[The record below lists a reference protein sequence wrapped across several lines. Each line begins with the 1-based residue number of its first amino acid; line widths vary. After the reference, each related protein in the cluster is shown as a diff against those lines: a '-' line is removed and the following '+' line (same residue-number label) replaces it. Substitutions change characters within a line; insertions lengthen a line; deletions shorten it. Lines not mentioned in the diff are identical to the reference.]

1 MSKKQETEERISV
14 NKVDIRDEIASS
26 FAAYAKDVIMDRA
39 LPDIRDGLL
48 PVQRR
53 VIYGMHKMRLL
64 PTNKQVKSARIVG
77 EVMGKYH
84 PHGDVA
90 LYGAMARM
98 SKEWV
103 MRHPLV
109 TMFGNNGSVDGDTP
123 AAMRYTEARLSKPA
137 IKLLEGLSKQGV
149 VDWQKNYDDALD
161 EPQYLPAQFPNI
173 LVNGASGISVG
184 YASDIPPH
192 NLKEVLES
200 CILILDDPTLTFEQL
215 AIQGPDFPTG
225 AEIINKNELAR
236 IYNVGEGSIRV
247 RAKYYLEETSK
258 RAKYNK
264 LVFYEMPYNVK
275 KPDVLLQIKTLL
287 EQKLLNGVGSIMD
300 DTNKEGTRLVLQIEK
315 GVNHASLADVLYQ
328 KTSLQ
333 ANVTYNC
340 VVIADGKPRVL
351 GINELLRRYNKFRI
365 ETVRRELEADNE
377 VDRKRLHILDGMLIL
392 ADNVK
397 DIIAIIEKSKTKDE
411 SRQALIG
418 TYQLSVEQANTILEL
433 QLHRINRASKED
445 FQTEHNQ
452 RTQQL
457 AHRQNILNTKALLLQ
472 YVKDGYLS
480 LIEEFK
486 ATTKRLTTVT
496 SEEVKVNV
504 DIESMIQLEDVAVG
518 VTPDGYIKRSSIRSY
533 QSTESAY
540 NGFSLETN
548 THQHVLLF
556 TNKGNY
562 VYLPVHELKEGRW
575 GDEGSHL
582 STMGVDFLEG
592 EQIVSVSEYEE
603 DALVF
608 ILRKSGTGKVS
619 HAKDFPVSRHSAIYT
634 CGGVEDGDEVYFA
647 GLVSEQDTLAI
658 STKQELKTKTKYGS
672 FLLNIYD
679 LAPIGVKAKG
689 RKLVKLSKTKD
700 IINCVTVQGDGEETK
715 FNTGTNDIELTPIL
729 PYKLFNQQPNTL
741 TDPQLLAPQEEPNE
755 SDLQTEDTKTEES
768 IQVVKQE
775 QAQEQ
780 EEV

>member
-556 TNKGNY
+556 TNKGDY

-755 SDLQTEDTKTEES
+755 SDLQTEES
-768 IQVVKQE
+768 IQVVNQE

-780 EEV
+780 EED

>member
-84 PHGDVA
+84 PHADGGI
-90 LYGAMARM
+90 YGAMARM
-98 SKEWV
+98 SKEWI

-137 IKLLEGLSKQGV
+137 LKLLEGLSKQGV

-258 RAKYNK
+258 RSKYNK

-275 KPDVLLQIKTLL
+275 KPDVILQIKTLL
-287 EQKLLNGVGSIMD
+287 DQKLLNGVGSVMD
-300 DTNKEGTRLVLQIEK
+300 DSNKEGTRLVLNIEK
-315 GVNHASLADVLYQ
+315 GVNHTSLADVLYQ

-351 GINELLRRYNKFRI
+351 GINELLRRYNKFRV

-418 TYQLSVEQANTILEL
+418 KYQLSVEQANTILEL

-518 VTPDGYIKRSSIRSY
+518 VTPDGYVKRSSIRSY

-548 THQHVLLF
+548 THKHVLLF
-556 TNKGNY
+556 TTKGNY

-582 STMGVDFLEG
+582 STMGVEFLEG

-715 FNTGTNDIELTPIL
+715 FNTGTNDIELKPIL

-741 TDPQLLAPQEEPNE
+741 TDPQLLATQEEPNE

-775 QAQEQ
+775 QTQGQ

>member
-755 SDLQTEDTKTEES
+755 SDLQTEES
-768 IQVVKQE
+768 IQVVNQE

-780 EEV
+780 EED